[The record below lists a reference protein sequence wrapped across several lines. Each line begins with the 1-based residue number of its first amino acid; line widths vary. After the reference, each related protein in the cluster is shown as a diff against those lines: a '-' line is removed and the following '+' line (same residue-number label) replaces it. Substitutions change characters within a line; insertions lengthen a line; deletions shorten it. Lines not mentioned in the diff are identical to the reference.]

1 VFTDRRAEIVAV
13 FVGELHRPQAELI
26 LSQVQNLNKDL
37 VQLPAAR
44 RAIADGLDALKAKNP
59 G

>member
-1 VFTDRRAEIVAV
+1 
-13 FVGELHRPQAELI
+13 LHRPQAELI
-26 LSQVQNLNKDL
+26 LSEVQNLNKDL

-44 RAIADGLDALKAKNP
+44 HAIEEGLHALMAKNP